1 MRERPVTW
9 AFRVCALLLC
19 WWFVFAQGATLKRPV
34 FRDVAPRS
42 KLTYVTNNDF
52 RDRKYFPQPM
62 CGGVAILDFDGDG
75 WMDIFLTNGARMPE
89 MKKSDASFHNAL
101 LRNRRDGTFEDVTER
116 AGLAGESLG
125 YSFGVAAADYDND
138 GWTDLFVANAGRNTL
153 YRNEGKGTFSDRTSE
168 SGLGSKP
175 ADTLS
180 LQGAW
185 LDYDRDGLLD
195 LVLSNYTVWTPQM
208 DRRCAAK
215 DVEMYCS
222 PKTYVSVPQ
231 RLYRNVD
238 GKRFEDVT
246 ETSGFGKPVGK
257 GMGVAIADFDNDD
270 RPDVFIANDTERN
283 LLFMNRGAGR
293 FEEAALTSGV
303 AFDDHGTTV
312 SAMGAD
318 AKDFDNDGFVDI
330 FYNNL
335 MGQIWALF
343 RNQNGKSFRYV
354 AAVTNLGNL
363 SRPFSGWS
371 AGFIDYNND
380 GWKDVYSAN
389 GDVDNLAT
397 SAEQHDSMFE
407 NQAGRSF
414 VDVSREVGLASARTG
429 YQRGAA
435 FADLNNDGFMDV
447 VVTSLRRTP
456 QILFNSGETGA
467 HWLLLHL
474 RGSRSNRD
482 AIGAK
487 LKVVTSGGRTLFNH
501 VTTSVGL
508 MSSSDPRVHFG
519 LGDESKVSLVEVRW
533 PSGTVQVLKDL
544 NADRIITIKEPA
556 APGQ

>member
-1 MRERPVTW
+1 MTW
-9 AFRVCALLLC
+9 AFRVGAIPLC
-19 WWFVFAQGATLKRPV
+19 LWFVFAQPGPPRRPT
-34 FRDVAPRS
+34 FRDVAPQS
-42 KLTYVTNNDF
+42 KINYVTNNDF

-62 CGGVAILDFDGDG
+62 CGGVAILDYDGDG

-89 MKKSDASFHNAL
+89 MKKTDAAFYNTL
-101 LRNRRDGTFEDVTER
+101 LRNRGDGTFEDVTSR
-116 AGLAGESLG
+116 ARVAGESLG

-138 GWTDLFVANAGRNTL
+138 GWTDLFIASAGRNTL
-153 YRNEGKGTFSDRTSE
+153 YRNEKNGTFSDRTLE

-180 LQGAW
+180 IQGAW

-195 LVLSNYTVWTPQM
+195 LVLSNYTLWTPQM
-208 DRRCAAK
+208 DRRCVAK
-215 DVEMYCS
+215 DVDMYCS

-238 GKRFEDVT
+238 GTRFEDVT
-246 ETSGFGKPVGK
+246 DKSGFGKATGK
-257 GMGVAIADFDNDD
+257 GMGVAIADFNNDD
-270 RPDVFIANDTERN
+270 QPDVFIANDTERN
-283 LLFMNRGAGR
+283 LLFLNRGAGR
-293 FEEAALTSGV
+293 FDEAALSSGV
-303 AFDDHGTTV
+303 AFDDHGSTV

-343 RNQNGKSFRYV
+343 RNQNGKSFKYV
-354 AAVTNLGNL
+354 SPVTNLGNA
-363 SRPFSGWS
+363 SRPFSGWG

-389 GDVDNLAT
+389 GDVDNLVAT
-397 SAEQHDSMFE
+397 AEQHDSLFE
-407 NQAGRSF
+407 NRSGQSF
-414 VDVSREVGLASARTG
+414 VDVSREVGLASGRVG

-435 FADLNNDGFMDV
+435 FADLNNDGFMDI
-447 VVTSLRRTP
+447 VVTSLREKPR
-456 QILFNSGETGA
+456 ILFNSGQAGA
-467 HWLLLHL
+467 HWLLVHL

-487 LKVVTSGGRTLFNH
+487 VKVVTSGGRTLFNH

-519 LGDESKVSLVEVRW
+519 LADESKLSLVEIRW
-533 PSGTVQVLKDL
+533 PSGAVQLIRDVK
-544 NADRIITIKEPA
+544 ADRIITIEEVA
-556 APGQ
+556 TF

>member
-1 MRERPVTW
+1 MRL
-9 AFRVCALLLC
+9 AFRICAFALC
-19 WWFVFAQGATLKRPV
+19 LCFVFAQQPMLKRPA
-34 FRDVAPRS
+34 FGDVSSRS
-42 KLTYVTNNDF
+42 KFTYVTNNDF

-62 CGGVAILDFDGDG
+62 CGGVAILDYDGDG
-75 WMDIFLTNGARMPE
+75 WMEIFLTNGARMPE
-89 MKKSDASFHNAL
+89 MKKTDTSFHNAL
-101 LRNRRDGTFEDVTER
+101 LRNNRDGTFEDVTSR
-116 AGLAGESLG
+116 ARLAGESLG

-153 YRNEGKGTFSDRTSE
+153 YRNEKNGTFSDRTPE

-180 LQGAW
+180 IQGAW
-185 LDYDRDGLLD
+185 LDYDRDGFLD
-195 LVLSNYTVWTPQM
+195 LVLSNYTLWNPQM
-208 DRRCAAK
+208 DRRCVAK
-215 DVEMYCS
+215 DIEMYCS

-231 RLYRNVD
+231 RLYRNV
-238 GKRFEDVT
+238 GGIRFDDVT
-246 ETSGFGKPVGK
+246 DSSGFGKATGK

-283 LLFMNRGAGR
+283 LLFMNRGDGR
-293 FEEAALTSGV
+293 FDETALSSGV

-318 AKDFDNDGFVDI
+318 AKDFDNDGFVDL

-335 MGQIWALF
+335 VGQIWALF
-343 RNQNGKSFRYV
+343 RNQNGKSFKYV
-354 AAVTNLGNL
+354 APVTNLGNA

-389 GDVDNLAT
+389 GDVDNLAAT
-397 SAEQHDSMFE
+397 AEQHDSMFE
-407 NQAGRSF
+407 NQGGRTF
-414 VDVSREVGLASARTG
+414 IDVSCEAGLASGRVG

-435 FADLNNDGFMDV
+435 FADLNNDGSMDI
-447 VVTSLRRTP
+447 VVTSLGKKPR
-456 QILFNSGETGA
+456 ILFNSGQTGA
-467 HWLLLHL
+467 HWLILDL
-474 RGSRSNRD
+474 RGTSSNRD

-487 LKVVTSGGRTLFNH
+487 VKVVTSGGRTLFNH

-519 LGDESKVSLVEVRW
+519 LADDARVSLVEVRW
-533 PSGTVQVLKDL
+533 PSGTVQVVKDVG
-544 NADRIITIKEPA
+544 ADRIIKLEEPTA
-556 APGQ
+556 NKP